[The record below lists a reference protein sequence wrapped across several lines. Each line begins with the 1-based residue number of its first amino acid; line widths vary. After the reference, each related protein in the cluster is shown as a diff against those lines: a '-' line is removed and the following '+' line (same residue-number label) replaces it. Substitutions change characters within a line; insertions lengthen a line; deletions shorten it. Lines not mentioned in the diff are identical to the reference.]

1 MRTILFFLCFTV
13 PVILLSCRLK
23 NKVGS
28 NVRQQKYLEKTA
40 LIRDKRA
47 YGQSIVLIK
56 PPPENWADDFI
67 AKDDRATMGSLNF
80 TREMRIQVLR
90 ELLSYENDTVKS
102 NKLFYIRGRWKNVES
117 KDFTIE
123 VEALYSFTRMLTRD
137 MPRMLPVLIERKT
150 GKDITGERTKN
161 AEIYAIY
168 RKWLK
173 KNEKSNFQHIQYPLT
188 GTPFDWDG
196 GEDNDIYLNK
206 AF

>member
-1 MRTILFFLCFTV
+1 M
-13 PVILLSCRLK
+13 SCRLK

-56 PPPENWADDFI
+56 PPAENWADDFI
-67 AKDDRATMGSLNF
+67 AKDDRAIMGTLNF
-80 TREMRIQVLR
+80 TREMRIQVLK

-150 GKDITGERTKN
+150 GKNITGKGRKSQKFMQFIENGLKRTKN
-161 AEIYAIY
+161 PIFSIFSI
-168 RKWLK
+168 RL
-173 KNEKSNFQHIQYPLT
+173 QVLHLT
-188 GTPFDWDG
+188 GT
-196 GEDNDIYLNK
+196 EVKTMTNTLIRHSSIVL
-206 AF
+206 